1 MRDNGPG
8 LSSAR
13 QHLTRMTA
21 PFSAASRP
29 DHVTPEAEP
38 ATQTNAD
45 VLLRLA
51 LDAGDLGSW
60 THDLGTGEL
69 HGSAM
74 FRRHFCLPATGAICL
89 QDIMERVVPQSLAD
103 FQRAREVALA
113 QPGSHTLEVRI
124 LDDAQRSKVLRTHFH
139 VSPGAG
145 GHLQVSGI
153 SVDLTNRLMLEASA
167 DRAHS
172 LVGQLVFERI
182 GRLAEL
188 NAHAVAT
195 IERERKTL
203 ARELHDEMGSI
214 LTLMSLE
221 LAQLES
227 RHKAGSLA
235 PQALGQ
241 SLTQLGG
248 LVESLRQYK
257 HRVISGLRPPLLQ
270 ELGLEMAMQSYV
282 DEFARSAGIEVD
294 ADIEP
299 NLPLIK
305 EEAALAL
312 FRVLQESLTNT
323 AKYAQASKVRVRF
336 HTDARQLSLEVV
348 DDGKGLPPGR
358 DPTSRSFG
366 LQGIRERIQ
375 ALGGTASFS
384 RVNRA
389 GGTRVW
395 VAIPKQGNLEEPL
408 PSGFDQL

>member
-1 MRDNGPG
+1 MTTPALDEPQ
-8 LSSAR
+8 LSQAN
-13 QHLTRMTA
+13 
-21 PFSAASRP
+21 
-29 DHVTPEAEP
+29 AE
-38 ATQTNAD
+38 

-60 THDLGTGEL
+60 THDLDTGAL
-69 HGSAM
+69 VCSSM
-74 FRRHFCLPATGAICL
+74 FRRHFCLPATGSVCL
-89 QDIMERVVPQSLAD
+89 QDILDRVVPQSRAD
-103 FQRAREVALA
+103 FQRARETALT

-139 VSPGAG
+139 VAP
-145 GHLQVSGI
+145 VSSGQPRI
-153 SVDLTNRLMLEASA
+153 SGVSVDLTNRLMLEASA
-167 DRAHS
+167 DRAHA
-172 LVGQLVFERI
+172 LVGQLVTERI

-221 LAQLES
+221 LAQLQS
-227 RHKAGSLA
+227 KHKAETMAPDSLEKG
-235 PQALGQ
+235 LGQ
-241 SLTQLGG
+241 LSG

-270 ELGLEMAMQSYV
+270 ELGLEMALQSYV
-282 DEFARSAGIEVD
+282 DEFARSAGIEVE

-299 NLPLIK
+299 GLPLIK
-305 EEAALAL
+305 EDAALAL

-336 HTDARQLSLEVV
+336 QTDETQLCLEVV
-348 DDGKGLPPGR
+348 DDGKGLPASPHG
-358 DPTSRSFG
+358 SRSFG

-384 RVNRA
+384 RVDRA
-389 GGTRVW
+389 GGTRVC
-395 VAIPKQGNLEEPL
+395 VVVPKQGNIEEPL